1 MHLVEQ
7 VGSGIGRIRQLIKDA
22 GLPEPIFLKNG
33 IFTLIIKRLQVFPK
47 RTTQKTT
54 RKTTRKTDE
63 RILEILTLH
72 PNASRSE
79 IANTLGDITE
89 DGVKYHLN
97 KLKASKTILRIGPD
111 KGGYWKILK
120 ENDK

>member
-1 MHLVEQ
+1 MQLVEQ

-33 IFTLIIKRLQVFPK
+33 IFMLIIKRLQVFPK